1 MKLAHRNLSKPII
14 IEPSKIQL
22 LYIENPKFLR
32 EILQDFMQN
41 ENFILSDDD
50 KEYSSEKFISIN
62 TDLISLE
69 ISQRKIINAIFS
81 FIKEMVLKDLYQES
95 HEILMALNRFASKIV
110 SNVDFP
116 IGYDDIE
123 IEAVLKS
130 LNIKIIKS
138 DNLLEQ
144 ILDLMIL
151 ERDFLQTKL
160 FVFFGLKTFLTK
172 DEVLLL
178 YDEIILRQFNVLLVE
193 PFYQERLECENIVI
207 IDKDF
212 CEIRN

>member
-95 HEILMALNRFASKIV
+95 HKILMALNRFASKIV

-116 IGYDDIE
+116 ISYDDIE

-160 FVFFGLKTFLTK
+160 FVFFGLKTLLTK
-172 DEVLLL
+172 DEVSLL